1 MRHRISQETPPQ
13 VTSCQS
19 GQVVSCHDLGTSEH
33 YLNQR
38 CPLFIISKK
47 IRKSGGVVAE
57 QYSVGDIY
65 FGGGGG
71 GEGEREWGTGIL
83 DWPKEENTFFSANL
97 RSVMHF
103 YCSNTISLL
112 VKQGSTQQAIAFD

>member
-47 IRKSGGVVAE
+47 ILKSGGVVAD
-57 QYSVGDIY
+57 QYYLGTFILVEVG
-65 FGGGGG
+65 GK
-71 GEGEREWGTGIL
+71 GEREWGTGFL
-83 DWPKEENTFFSANL
+83 DWPKEEYTFFSANL

-112 VKQGSTQQAIAFD
+112 VRQGSTQQAIAFD

>member
-1 MRHRISQETPPQ
+1 M
-13 VTSCQS
+13 
-19 GQVVSCHDLGTSEH
+19 VSCHDLGTSEH
-33 YLNQR
+33 FLNQR

-71 GEGEREWGTGIL
+71 GGGERVGNGYFGL
-83 DWPKEENTFFSANL
+83 AKRGVYFFQCQFTFSHAFL
-97 RSVMHF
+97 LFQHHF
-103 YCSNTISLL
+103 
-112 VKQGSTQQAIAFD
+112 IAC